1 MRTLPIRI
9 RLSLW
14 YFAMFASA
22 AALLS
27 FTSLWMLRHTVDA
40 TEYHDLQERAE
51 DVRVVLEHEDPNQN
65 LGDLQRRFAAIYDFK
80 DDGKYLQVR
89 DQDGNWIF
97 RSKRM
102 ILENLD
108 LPQPDRISSKGE
120 QSEFHQGTRYVRV
133 LAYPIVVRGK
143 GYSVQTGASLNKS
156 TTLLTTFRTDLLL
169 LTPAMILIAAIGGHL
184 MSREALKP
192 VAALAAQARLI
203 NDRNLDL
210 RLPVPDTNDEIS
222 DLSTTLNQM
231 LERIDK
237 AFASVRAFTGDA
249 SHELRTPISLLRT
262 EIDVALFR
270 PRTEEEYRETL
281 VRLKDDAV
289 RMTNLVENL
298 LSLARADGGSES
310 MSLTP
315 FDGHALIQAVQRAW
329 TAPMQRAMLD
339 FRINLSTDNL
349 TLLGDPNSIQRLLSI
364 LLENACK
371 FTPPGGSVT
380 LSAAVSGGRSILSI
394 RDSGIGIHS
403 EDMPRLFDRFF
414 RGTHPDDPSPRGSG
428 LGLALAKWIAER
440 HGTPFRVESALG
452 QGSCFSFSLQMDLSV
467 QSAIGDL
474 KAALGSGL
482 NVTIS

>member
-1 MRTLPIRI
+1 
-9 RLSLW
+9 
-14 YFAMFASA
+14 
-22 AALLS
+22 
-27 FTSLWMLRHTVDA
+27 
-40 TEYHDLQERAE
+40 
-51 DVRVVLEHEDPNQN
+51 
-65 LGDLQRRFAAIYDFK
+65 
-80 DDGKYLQVR
+80 
-89 DQDGNWIF
+89 
-97 RSKRM
+97 
-102 ILENLD
+102 
-108 LPQPDRISSKGE
+108 
-120 QSEFHQGTRYVRV
+120 
-133 LAYPIVVRGK
+133 
-143 GYSVQTGASLNKS
+143 
-156 TTLLTTFRTDLLL
+156 
-169 LTPAMILIAAIGGHL
+169 
-184 MSREALKP
+184 
-192 VAALAAQARLI
+192 
-203 NDRNLDL
+203 
-210 RLPVPDTNDEIS
+210 
-222 DLSTTLNQM
+222 
-231 LERIDK
+231 
-237 AFASVRAFTGDA
+237 
-249 SHELRTPISLLRT
+249 
-262 EIDVALFR
+262 
-270 PRTEEEYRETL
+270 
-281 VRLKDDAV
+281 
-289 RMTNLVENL
+289 
-298 LSLARADGGSES
+298 

-440 HGTPFRVESALG
+440 HGTPLRVESALG